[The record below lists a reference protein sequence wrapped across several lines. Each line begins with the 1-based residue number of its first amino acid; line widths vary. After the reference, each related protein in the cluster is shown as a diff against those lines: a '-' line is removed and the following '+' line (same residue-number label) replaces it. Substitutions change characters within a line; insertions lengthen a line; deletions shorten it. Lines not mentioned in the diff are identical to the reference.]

1 MTRLLLLGPAR
12 DAAGLRDD
20 EFHAVTV
27 ADVLEQAVARYG
39 ETFRRVLEVSQVWL
53 NTEPVD
59 RGAAVGPHDEVVIL
73 PPVSGGCS
81 D

>member
-12 DAAGLRDD
+12 EAAGLRHDV
-20 EFHAVTV
+20 FSAVTV
-27 ADVLEQAVARYG
+27 SEVLEQAVARYG
-39 ETFRRVLEVSQVWL
+39 EPFQRVLEVSQVWL
-53 NTEPVD
+53 NTEPAERNAV
-59 RGAAVGPHDEVVIL
+59 VGPHDEVVVL